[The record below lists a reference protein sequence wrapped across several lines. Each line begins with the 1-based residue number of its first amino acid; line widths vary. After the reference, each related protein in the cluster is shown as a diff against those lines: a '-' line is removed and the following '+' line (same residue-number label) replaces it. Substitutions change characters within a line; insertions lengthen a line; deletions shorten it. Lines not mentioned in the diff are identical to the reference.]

1 MKVSEIFTNANMK
14 PVPRAKNLDQIGYCD
29 GYLLVRFKGKPT
41 LWIYGPNISAV
52 EVDKILA
59 NPFPDSLFY
68 KVIRAKYRAHKAT
81 A

>member
-52 EVDKILA
+52 EVDKILRV
-59 NPFPDSLFY
+59 PYPDKLFSTNIRSKY
-68 KVIRAKYRAHKAT
+68 KVFKVAA
-81 A
+81 

>member
-1 MKVSEIFTNANMK
+1 MKVSDLISRTV
-14 PVPRAKNLDQIGYCD
+14 PQSVPRAKNLDQIGYCD